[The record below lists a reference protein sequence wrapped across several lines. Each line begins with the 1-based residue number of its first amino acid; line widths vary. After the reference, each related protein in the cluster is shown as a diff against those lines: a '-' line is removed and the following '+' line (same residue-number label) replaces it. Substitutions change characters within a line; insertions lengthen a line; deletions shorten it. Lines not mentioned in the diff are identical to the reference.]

1 METQALEEELL
12 TKGQTSGASASE
24 EEEGDGKGQSLL
36 GTILERVDRPRMA
49 EQFLDAF
56 HAVQRRGKIHR
67 EGMVG
72 MLRHW
77 KKLSDLAGE
86 DLTLGIGAAIANA
99 LKVEAWELQY
109 RGGDTVKRSESWTGD
124 SSLGIIHTPNS
135 FQGRL
140 SSKRFPT
147 TVEEGPMGLL
157 LEEELAAVEAGAA
170 RLKAS
175 PLFRERDDGYTG
187 LLLIEVDRTE
197 DRVIVASNQA
207 YLDVF
212 LGPGFLLSEGLARG
226 CLEPFLFAAFVAHS
240 DRDTW
245 FRMNLEALCSPRF
258 RPERGRRR
266 DGVPRRERLLYSEF
280 LKIFSRDGHVRLYWA
295 RLAQL
300 EVSMREGE
308 EEKMH
313 FLLWMEPVPASRYIT
328 DRPEKTTQSK
338 TTLFRQRP
346 SAETGSLSR
355 EAREVCASVGEGEEL
370 GWRPLKL
377 QDFSETEEK
386 GDGASS
392 GCGERQQVALQKRS
406 PPSLFFPALASVP
419 LPPGTSLPSLP
430 SSWTVN
436 TDQTRAGPPPGFLS
450 PSGFPTPPFLFRS
463 YSPSHPSSRYPL
475 DSPAFPISSTLPDMF
490 EIKSDFIKGLLP
502 ADPKTGLAGKSHG
515 ESTVTNPVVDVKC
528 KHITKREMQRKKSK
542 ISCARNEG
550 KAQGVFQ
557 VTAEPKHSPKHHKE
571 QQQQERQL
579 QQQQQQQ
586 QQEQQNHHQQQPGLP
601 QQQHMSVFP
610 ISRSSQYLPSSIDMK
625 GEMEQQYQ
633 RHPSIF
639 FHTYQDPCWGVKDHQ
654 VFRQTHQGH
663 DLNVDASI
671 LPPVAMLN
679 EQQLDKQQKQL
690 ILRLFSHAHREHHYK
705 QHKQHTTYIENH
717 EACYLPLD
725 GRERRHNADENE
737 DLRGA
742 YRHWDIHSE
751 EIYDDHLQPYLQRQ
765 LQQHEQ
771 EHGWSTSC
779 WPPSTPWQ
787 GGQSQPIQQGEHG
800 HSPSPIPHSTTK
812 VGTGLFLLSMAAA
825 QRK

>member
-1 METQALEEELL
+1 MRTQPSLRERIQLGKYITDLAFRHSSPLWRITFHDRCFRLNLPCRPRARGSVDGGSRNGTRVRPISALEDTATESAGGPPQDSLPQLGGQGKALREDEGDTQCTGRDSYTSTEADSEDGEEDAGEGWRSKETKAYLWNSAWGLLLERARLDFQRSMETQALEEELL

-24 EEEGDGKGQSLL
+24 EEEGDRNGQSLL
-36 GTILERVDRPRMA
+36 GTILERIDRPRMA

-56 HAVQRRGKIHR
+56 YAVQRRGKIHR

-77 KKLSDLAGE
+77 KKLSDLAGQ
-86 DLTLGIGAAIANA
+86 DLTLGVGAAIANA
-99 LKVEAWELQY
+99 LKVKAWELRY
-109 RGGDTVKRSESWTGD
+109 REGDTVKGSGSWTGH
-124 SSLGIIHTPNS
+124 SSLGSIHTPNS

-140 SSKRFPT
+140 SSKRLPT
-147 TVEEGPMGLL
+147 AVEEGPMGLL
-157 LEEELAAVEAGAA
+157 LEEERAAVEAGAA

-212 LGPGFLLSEGLARG
+212 LGPGFLLSESLVRG

-258 RPERGRRR
+258 RPERGSRK
-266 DGVPRRERLLYSEF
+266 DGAPRRERLLFSEF

-300 EVSMREGE
+300 EASMREGE

-328 DRPEKTTQSK
+328 DRPEKTTHSK

-346 SAETGSLSR
+346 IAETGSLSR
-355 EAREVCASVGEGEEL
+355 EARDVCASAGKGEEL

-386 GDGASS
+386 GDEASS

-419 LPPGTSLPSLP
+419 LPPGTSLPSFP

-436 TDQTRAGPPPGFLS
+436 TDQTRTGPPSGFLS
-450 PSGFPTPPFLFRS
+450 PSGFPTPPSLFQS

-475 DSPAFPISSTLPDMF
+475 DSPACPISSTLPDMF

-515 ESTVTNPVVDVKC
+515 ENTATNPVVEVKC
-528 KHITKREMQRKKSK
+528 KHTTKREVLRKISK

-550 KAQGVFQ
+550 EAQEVFQ
-557 VTAEPKHSPKHHKE
+557 VTAESKHHDE
-571 QQQQERQL
+571 RQQQERQL

-586 QQEQQNHHQQQPGLP
+586 QQEQQNHQQEQPGLP
-601 QQQHMSVFP
+601 QQQQM
-610 ISRSSQYLPSSIDMK
+610 
-625 GEMEQQYQ
+625 
-633 RHPSIF
+633 
-639 FHTYQDPCWGVKDHQ
+639 
-654 VFRQTHQGH
+654 
-663 DLNVDASI
+663 I
-671 LPPVAMLN
+671 LA
-679 EQQLDKQQKQL
+679 
-690 ILRLFSHAHREHHYK
+690 
-705 QHKQHTTYIENH
+705 
-717 EACYLPLD
+717 
-725 GRERRHNADENE
+725 
-737 DLRGA
+737 
-742 YRHWDIHSE
+742 
-751 EIYDDHLQPYLQRQ
+751 
-765 LQQHEQ
+765 
-771 EHGWSTSC
+771 
-779 WPPSTPWQ
+779 
-787 GGQSQPIQQGEHG
+787 GG
-800 HSPSPIPHSTTK
+800 
-812 VGTGLFLLSMAAA
+812 
-825 QRK
+825 